1 MTLSSHLAKLGGMTS
16 RAESAAAT
24 RRALLDAAGELLDLG
39 GPEAVTLREV
49 GGRVGMTR
57 GAPYRH
63 FADKE
68 ALLIAVGTQA
78 WERLADTVRT
88 LRSDPA
94 IPPADKLRGALIALV
109 DIGRRRPHLFRL
121 MFTDLPS
128 DPTALYRAAQP
139 SHDDFVAILLDL
151 VGERNAQR
159 YGALLIAS
167 VTGIAGM
174 EVADHL
180 KGEKWN
186 TSAEELVDTLV
197 TLIANAEK

>member
-1 MTLSSHLAKLGGMTS
+1 MTT
-16 RAESAAAT
+16 RAESAATT
-24 RRALLDAAGELLDLG
+24 RRALLDAAADLLDEG
-39 GPEAVTLREV
+39 GPEAVTLRAV

-63 FADKE
+63 FEDKE
-68 ALLIAVGTQA
+68 ALLIAVGTRA
-78 WERLADTVRT
+78 WERLAETVRS
-88 LRSDPA
+88 LRADAS
-94 IPPADKLRGALIALV
+94 IPPAEKLRGALVGLV
-109 DIGRRRPHLFRL
+109 DVGRRQPHLFRL
-121 MFTDLPS
+121 MFSDPPA

-197 TLIANAEK
+197 ALIAGAEK